1 MDNNVAEVDDLDKA
15 TSRLFYDNRN
25 QFIRDFQRFMGKK
38 ELYGCVVVCSYSG
51 HKSVKVVLR

>member
-38 ELYGCVVVCSYSG
+38 NFMGASS
-51 HKSVKVVLR
+51 SVHIRVTSLSKLF